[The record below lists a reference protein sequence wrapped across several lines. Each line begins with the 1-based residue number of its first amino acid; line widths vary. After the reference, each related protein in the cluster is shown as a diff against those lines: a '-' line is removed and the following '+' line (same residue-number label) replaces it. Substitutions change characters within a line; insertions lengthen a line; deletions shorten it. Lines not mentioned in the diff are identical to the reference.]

1 MTRKLTMLFR
11 TLHPSLLRPCAPL
24 RAPLP
29 QATRFSSAHV
39 KRETASGQKEDDSP
53 FFTLAGMSIGAMIG
67 ASTCAYSMGRREEGR
82 PRDLE
87 DSFIGAGVGCIYGV
101 IAGGLW
107 VITLPLAVIGLG
119 AVGAAYAI
127 DEIPFR
133 VVLTDKKQ

>member
-1 MTRKLTMLFR
+1 MLFR
-11 TLHPSLLRPCAPL
+11 TQYPALPRRCALL

-29 QATRFSSAHV
+29 QAPRFSSNHV
-39 KRETASGQKEDDSP
+39 KREEVKGQNEDDSY
-53 FFTLAGMSIGAMIG
+53 FFTPAGMFVGVMIG
-67 ASTCAYSMGRREEGR
+67 ACTGAYSNGRRKQG
-82 PRDLE
+82 PRDLD
-87 DSFIGAGVGCIYGV
+87 DSFIGAGIGGFYGI

-133 VVLTDKKQ
+133 VVITDKKQ